1 MMRHA
6 SLLLLLAIPALTR
19 AAEDLPPPF
28 PGVKPRGPQVE
39 VLLRDGK
46 GNSPF
51 FCFLTGYKDG
61 ILNVQMLAGES
72 RQERMDEVVSI
83 RFIDM
88 PPGNPPEPERRPAP
102 NEDSRRLKELMEK
115 DSAATL
121 TPEEVDEV
129 FALREKVPVFPGDP
143 GPIERRALAKKA
155 AQREENKG
163 RLDRHIA
170 ANQKR
175 LKKVD
180 NEEDARDLLIMLEVA
195 YFQKRPLPGKVRDQ
209 VKADIQSIANESV
222 RRRVENFGDNLD
234 FPRPFRKDK

>member
-1 MMRHA
+1 MMRYA
-6 SLLLLLAIPALTR
+6 SLLFLLALPC
-19 AAEDLPPPF
+19 AAEEPPLAF

-39 VLLRDGK
+39 VMLRDGK
-46 GNSPF
+46 GHSPF

-61 ILNVQMLAGES
+61 VVNLQMLAGES

-83 RFIDM
+83 RFIEM
-88 PPGNPPEPERRPAP
+88 PPAPEPERRPALSD
-102 NEDSRRLKELMEK
+102 DSRRLKELMEK
-115 DSAATL
+115 DSAASL

-129 FALREKVPVFPGDP
+129 FALREKAPIFPGDP
-143 GPIERRALAKKA
+143 GPIERRALAKKI

-170 ANQKR
+170 LNQKR

-180 NEEDARDLLIMLEVA
+180 NEEDARDLLVMLEVA
-195 YFQKRPLPGKVRDQ
+195 YFQKRPLPAKVREQ
-209 VKADIQSIANESV
+209 LKEDIKSIANESV
-222 RRRVENFGDNLD
+222 RRRVENFGDNLE